1 MLYLNIKT
9 KQHQC
14 LVHVVAYIFYALE
27 IVLLKLQPH
36 ISVWRKFGKWWRMRF
51 STENLTQFQKIW
63 IWKWSNSIHF
73 EYFSYYSTQYL
84 FKLTQTSVIVYN
96 RSCVY
101 VCVCCYF
108 FMCVVRAHSHFS
120 KENPWC
126 ARSRIKNDTTG
137 LRTLYAT
144 FVCFSLKTV
153 PSNGFV
159 NKRYER
165 TTGPLAR
172 QEWKLHML
180 DEQNVCIRTAE
191 HRRCCFYP
199 CAHSHN

>member
-1 MLYLNIKT
+1 MSGTCRGIHFLRSWDRIIETATTHKRV
-9 KQHQC
+9 KKIRKMMAH
-14 LVHVVAYIFYALE
+14 AFFY
-27 IVLLKLQPH
+27 
-36 ISVWRKFGKWWRMRF
+36 RKFNTV
-51 STENLTQFQKIW
+51 SEDLNLKMIQF
-63 IWKWSNSIHF
+63 NSF
-73 EYFSYYSTQYL
+73 RVFFLLFYSISI
-84 FKLTQTSVIVYN
+84 QTHSDICY
-96 RSCVY
+96 CIQQIM
-101 VCVCCYF
+101 CVCLCLLLF
-108 FMCVVRAHSHFS
+108 FYVHCAYYVHNFS

-137 LRTLYAT
+137 LRTVYAT